1 MIIADSVFL
10 LKPLGTSRLQR
21 DSPRERHTFT
31 TGIVNF
37 LISMRQK
44 DKVNNMRRQTDMLQ
58 IKDIVRSSG
67 KKKKKKTTTENT
79 IKPTRKQ
86 VTIWK

>member
-1 MIIADSVFL
+1 
-10 LKPLGTSRLQR
+10 
-21 DSPRERHTFT
+21 
-31 TGIVNF
+31 
-37 LISMRQK
+37 MRQK

-58 IKDIVRSSG
+58 IKDVVRSSG
-67 KKKKKKTTTENT
+67 KKKTTTTTTENT

>member
-1 MIIADSVFL
+1 
-10 LKPLGTSRLQR
+10 
-21 DSPRERHTFT
+21 
-31 TGIVNF
+31 
-37 LISMRQK
+37 MRQK

-58 IKDIVRSSG
+58 IKDVVRSSE
-67 KKKKKKTTTENT
+67 KTTTTTKTTTTENT